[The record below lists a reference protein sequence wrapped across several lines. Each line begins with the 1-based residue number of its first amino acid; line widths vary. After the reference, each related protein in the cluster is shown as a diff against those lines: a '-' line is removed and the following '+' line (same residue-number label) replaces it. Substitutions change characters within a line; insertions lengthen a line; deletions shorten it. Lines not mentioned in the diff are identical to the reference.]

1 MNCLA
6 LTNWASGDVCTYVIC
21 NSIPCKSALN
31 QFERLIPTPV
41 ATTWA
46 VVIDLQKLILNSLLR
61 RNKNMSK
68 IPYETNLG
76 VVLS

>member
-6 LTNWASGDVCTYVIC
+6 LTNWASGNVCTYVIR

-31 QFERLIPTPV
+31 QFKRLIPTPV

-46 VVIDLQKLILNSLLR
+46 VMIDLQKLISNSLLW

-68 IPYETNLG
+68 IPYETNLR
-76 VVLS
+76 VALL